1 MKIEIKSSID
11 ELSIV
16 ENFVDDLNAKLDLSD
31 EIYGNIMIAVTE
43 AVNNSIVHG
52 NANDINKKIQI
63 EVFQKNPNIVSFRIQ
78 DEGPGFDIQKVKDP
92 TLPEN
97 IESIGGRG
105 IFVMKHLSNEMIFND
120 PGNSIELRFLI

>member
-78 DEGPGFDIQKVKDP
+78 DEGPGFDVQKVKDP